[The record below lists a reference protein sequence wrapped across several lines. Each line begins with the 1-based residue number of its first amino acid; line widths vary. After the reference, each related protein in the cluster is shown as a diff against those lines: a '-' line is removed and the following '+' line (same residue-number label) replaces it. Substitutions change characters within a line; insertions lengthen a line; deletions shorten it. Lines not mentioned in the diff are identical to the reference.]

1 MPKTMLKSVLR
12 LFAGVRIR
20 VTLAA
25 VVAVACALAASA
37 AIVDFTLQHD
47 RHNVLMTTAQVQA
60 REVLAVDPTLTPP
73 VYVPPS
79 SNVETGL
86 LQVLDHN
93 GLVIAASRVLRQA
106 PPLWVPGDPMVQP
119 GVGDAA
125 FGPAHDVYTVAVPV
139 TVLGKGRGTVV
150 VVTSLAQY
158 DRGID
163 SVMRL
168 LEIGLPILLG
178 VVGLICWW
186 MVGRA
191 LRRIESLRREVA
203 DVAVKPGEHR
213 VAEPNTDDEVGRL
226 ARTLNSMLDRLEAA
240 SSRERRF
247 VADASHELRSPI
259 ANIRTAVEVAMH
271 RPQSA
276 NWPDVAAEVLA
287 QDGRMGHLV
296 DDLLLLARSDEG
308 QLNPVS
314 GACDLLVV
322 AQSVVADRP
331 RQDQISVT
339 VSGSRSPVA
348 VPEAYAERIVTNL
361 VENGARFAKTA
372 VSVAVRPE
380 RGQVVLQVRDDGPGI
395 PEGARARIFERFV
408 RLDEARDRTHGGF
421 GLGLAITSDLCRA
434 YGGTISVDDAQPG
447 AIFSVCLPKHAGP
460 LPERAVDPVA
470 SDVLQPAR

>member
-1 MPKTMLKSVLR
+1 MLPMLRTAVRSVIR
-12 LFAGVRIR
+12 LFAPVRVR

-25 VVAVACALAASA
+25 VLAVACALAASA
-37 AIVDFTLQHD
+37 VIVYFTLQHD
-47 RHNVLMTTAQVQA
+47 RHNVLMTTAEVQA
-60 REVLAVDPTLTPP
+60 REVLAVDPTLQPP
-73 VYVPPS
+73 IYVPPTS
-79 SNVETGL
+79 SDETGL

-93 GLVIAASRVLRQA
+93 GHVIAASRVLREA
-106 PPLWVPGDPMVQP
+106 PPLWSPGDPMVQP
-119 GVGDAA
+119 GVDAA

-139 TVLGKGRGTVV
+139 KGRGTVV

-168 LEIGLPILLG
+168 LEIGLPILLA
-178 VVGLICWW
+178 VVGFICWW
-186 MVGRA
+186 IVGQA
-191 LRRIESLRREVA
+191 LRRIEALRREVA

-259 ANIRTAVEVAMH
+259 ANIRTAVEVALH
-271 RPQSA
+271 RPQTADWSG
-276 NWPDVAAEVLA
+276 VAAEVLA

-314 GACDLLVV
+314 GACDLLDV
-322 AQSVVADRP
+322 AESVVADRP
-331 RQDQISVT
+331 GESGISVA
-339 VSGSRSPVA
+339 VSGASSPVA

-361 VENGARFAKTA
+361 VENAMRFARTR
-372 VSVAVRPE
+372 VRVVVQPE
-380 RGQVVLQVRDDGPGI
+380 GAEVVLQVRDDGPGI
-395 PEGARARIFERFV
+395 PAESRARVFERFV
-408 RLDEARDRTHGGF
+408 RLDEARDRKHGGF
-421 GLGLAITSDLCRA
+421 GLGLAITGDLCRA
-434 YGGTISVDDAQPG
+434 YGGTIRVDDAGPG
-447 AIFSVCLPKHAGP
+447 AVFLVSLPMYAGP
-460 LPERAVDPVA
+460 VA
-470 SDVLQPAR
+470 GHTVHTVAGDVLQPAH